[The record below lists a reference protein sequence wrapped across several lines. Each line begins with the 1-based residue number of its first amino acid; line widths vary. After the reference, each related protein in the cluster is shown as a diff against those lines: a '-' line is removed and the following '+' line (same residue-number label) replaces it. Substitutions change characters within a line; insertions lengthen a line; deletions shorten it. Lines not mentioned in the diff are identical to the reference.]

1 MMTKGKPAHP
11 ALLALL
17 CSAALV
23 LGAWPCVGAS
33 IPPQQP
39 LPAWQCN
46 AQDGNVTQDG
56 VIVDASGVT
65 REAGIN
71 YHAQSALRSTPK
83 ETYQWTIEL
92 VEAEHLELTFYLEM
106 IWLCVLHG
114 TPEADWAA
122 TM

>member
-1 MMTKGKPAHP
+1 MAKGKPAHP

-33 IPPQQP
+33 IDVPFVSDLSPQP
-39 LPAWQCN
+39 LSVWQCN
-46 AQDGNVTQDG
+46 AQDGSVTQGG
-56 VIVDASGVT
+56 VVVDVSGAA
-65 REAGIN
+65 REAGID
-71 YHAQSALRSTPK
+71 YHAPSALRSTPK
-83 ETYQWTIEL
+83 ETYQWNIEL
-92 VEAEHLELTFYLEM
+92 VEAGHLEV
-106 IWLCVLHG
+106 IWLYVLHG